1 MTETQVLEELKAIR
15 KDVDYIKE
23 HMIETMTEEDEQLLE
38 EALQDHAK
46 GKTITLSELDRD
58 VHR

>member
-23 HMIETMTEEDEQLLE
+23 HMIEAMTEEDEQLLE
-38 EALQDHAK
+38 EALQDHK
-46 GKTITLSELDRD
+46 KLSDL
-58 VHR
+58 